1 MSTSRFDTTEGA
13 TRRMRLRRV
22 TGERKIAA
30 TLQAS
35 SGEAPMNR
43 FVASGIAIAIVMTL
57 CSMTAHAD
65 VVTDWN
71 QTTLEVLKAGNM
83 VGNPSS
89 RAMAMVNVAMSD
101 AINSVQGR
109 YTRYVFAAPA
119 APNASAEAAAVSAA
133 RQILLQLVP
142 AQRTKI
148 DEAYAD
154 SLSRIPDGSAK
165 NDGITLGEQVAAV
178 VQSDRATD
186 ATNAPDTYR
195 PITSPGVW
203 VPTQPPL
210 FPQYAQAKP
219 WGMKSADQFRPGP
232 PPSLTSAV
240 YARDYNET
248 KELGGTKSSKRT
260 QQQTDAVRF
269 WTSTNFGASWN
280 DAARQLSAAKKLSL
294 AENGRLFAL
303 LTMGIANS
311 FITDWDAKFHYN
323 FWRPVTAIRNG
334 DRDGNDAT
342 ERDAGWTSLN
352 ATPMHPEYPSQA
364 GINVGAAVGVLHA
377 VFGNGPAS
385 LTATDIFDPKLQRSF
400 TSIAQMGE
408 EQKAVRVWGGIHFR
422 NSLEVGEAMGRKI
435 ADHLVGN
442 YLKPTQ

>member
-1 MSTSRFDTTEGA
+1 MNRGGA
-13 TRRMRLRRV
+13 
-22 TGERKIAA
+22 
-30 TLQAS
+30 
-35 SGEAPMNR
+35 MNR
-43 FVASGIAIAIVMTL
+43 FVASAIAIVIML
-57 CSMTAHAD
+57 CATTTHAD

-71 QTTLEVLKAGNM
+71 QTALEALKAGNM
-83 VGNPSS
+83 VGNPWS
-89 RAMAMVNVAMSD
+89 RAMAMVHVAMSD

-142 AQRTKI
+142 AQRTRI

-154 SLSRIPDGSAK
+154 SLSRIPDGSPK

-178 VQSDRATD
+178 IQSDRATD
-186 ATNAPDTYR
+186 ATNAPDIYR
-195 PITSPGVW
+195 PLTTPGVW

-219 WGMKSADQFRPGP
+219 WGMKSANQFRPGP
-232 PPSLTSAV
+232 PPALTTAV
-240 YARDYNET
+240 YARDFNET

-269 WTSTNFGASWN
+269 WTQSNFGSSWN

-303 LTMGIANS
+303 LTMGIANT
-311 FITDWDAKFHYN
+311 FITDWD
-323 FWRPVTAIRNG
+323 
-334 DRDGNDAT
+334 DAT
-342 ERDAGWTSLN
+342 ERDAGWTPLN

-364 GINVGAAVGVLHA
+364 AIQCGAALAVLES
-377 VFGNGPAS
+377 VFGTGPVVVV
-385 LTATDIFDPKLQRSF
+385 TATDTVDARLQRQF
-400 TSIAQMGE
+400 ATVAQMGE
-408 EQKAVRVWGGIHFR
+408 EQTLVRIWGGIHFR
-422 NSLEVGEAMGRKI
+422 NTLEVSERMGRKI
-435 ADHLVGN
+435 SEHLISN
-442 YLKPTQ
+442 YLTAVR